1 MKQTAK
7 VQATNRRLQLG
18 ATILEAAAVTDT
30 RVVATRFDAFVAIHR
45 RFVESHNTVVEAQ
58 AKADTISAQ
67 VATAE
72 AAHDAVFDDLL
83 CALVND
89 HKARHNPVA
98 DYGVGSPSR
107 ILSKGPA
114 DKVAAVAAL
123 VSAVLADS
131 DVSPK
136 TREVAEALRSAA
148 QAIALQLDGL
158 APAEAE
164 YQRLRSTRDA
174 LAEEWDEALGAL
186 RRGARIAADEGA
198 PNLHAILFGA
208 ADEARTRKK
217 RETSSEQPPADDKAA
232 A

>member
-30 RVVATRFDAFVAIHR
+30 RVVTNRLDAFVAIHR
-45 RFVESHNTVVEAQ
+45 RFVESHNNVVEAQ
-58 AKADTISAQ
+58 GKADTIGAQ
-67 VATAE
+67 VAVAE
-72 AAHDAVFDDLL
+72 AAHDAVFHDLL
-83 CALVND
+83 CALIAD
-89 HKARHNPVA
+89 HKPRHNPFA
-98 DYGVGSPSR
+98 HYGVGSPAR
-107 ILSKGPA
+107 LLKKGPA
-114 DKVAAVAAL
+114 EKVAAVAAL
-123 VSAVLADS
+123 VSAVLADP

-136 TREVAEALRSAA
+136 TRQVAEALRTAA
-148 QAIALQLDGL
+148 QAIAVHLDAL

-217 RETSSEQPPADDKAA
+217 RETSSEEPPAEGKAA